1 MGLGDGLRENRA
13 APGHQAV
20 FPGYRCSFFFF
31 SCLTFFFRFAKMIH
45 VHLEV
50 KKAVH
55 HLLVVTDTQGNPGGN
70 TPLSFI
76 KYGGS
81 RGHREA
87 GLAPGLWGSQEGLM

>member
-1 MGLGDGLRENRA
+1 MGFVKTGPPQVTKLSFQVIVA
-13 APGHQAV
+13 A
-20 FPGYRCSFFFF
+20 FFFF